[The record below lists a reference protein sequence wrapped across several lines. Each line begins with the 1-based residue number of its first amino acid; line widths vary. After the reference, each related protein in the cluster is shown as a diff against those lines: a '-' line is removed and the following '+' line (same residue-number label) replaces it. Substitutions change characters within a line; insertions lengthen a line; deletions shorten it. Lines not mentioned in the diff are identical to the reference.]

1 MTYNRPIITYTAN
14 TRRDRMLQQAP
25 TDAKALFERLGH
37 SQTIPYT
44 HDAYTAMKKAQQ
56 DELKD
61 VGAYIVGEL
70 KNGSRRSGCVLNRGA
85 AVLDADNLPAGATDD
100 FIRRVVALEACC
112 CIHSTAKHSSATP
125 RLRVVIPFAEDIPAE
140 EYSPV
145 VRGLCRMIQSDMT
158 WFDPTTAEPGRI
170 MYYPAHCQDVEPVYI
185 VHDGSGFLAPRA
197 MLQQLGDWTDPAT
210 WPKFPRETTPALL
223 AAKQQDPET
232 KEGIVGAFCRCYD
245 VPAAM
250 EKFLPGVYEPA
261 GEGRYTFTGG
271 STYAGAILYDN
282 GKFLYS
288 HHATDPCGGS
298 LVNSWDLVR
307 LHKFGALDD
316 NAKDGARGNRL
327 PSYAAMTELAQSDT
341 AVSEFR
347 ARAVFDAAFKETPA
361 DEEAALALA
370 RCAGDVLSQN
380 VLQVALK
387 ALGVTVRRNLIT
399 HKVDISGMPDKYSQ
413 EYANSTLP
421 VILMDL
427 LNGAR
432 VKGVTK
438 AKIQDYLG
446 GVADEHRYNPVLDML
461 HSTPWDG
468 RHRLP
473 ELLRMIRIAEDSF
486 HALLLRKWLIQSVAM
501 IHNTPQHI
509 EPAEGVLTIQ
519 GAQGIGK
526 TMLLRRLSIK
536 PEWFSEGVT
545 LDLKNKDDVIRAVG
559 VWITEL
565 GELDSTLKKEQANLK
580 AFITQKVDKIRAPYA
595 AEAAE
600 HPRRTSFSA
609 TVNPEQFLK
618 DDTGDRRFWV
628 IPIDHIDLD
637 QLIDLP
643 IEWFVQLWAEVYL
656 WWQLAPQGFRL
667 SHIERAHLE
676 ELNRGHREF
685 LPGEEEILEA
695 FNWDIPLDQWGEFT
709 PATLRNRVFFTN
721 SRVTVQQ
728 VGRVLAKLA
737 REDERITFSENTRS
751 RVRVYKLPI
760 SAGWNSQRV

>member
-1 MTYNRPIITYTAN
+1 VTHNRPITIYTAN
-14 TRRDRMLQQAP
+14 TRRDRILQQAP
-25 TDAKALFERLGH
+25 ADVQTLFERLGQ
-37 SQTIPYT
+37 SQAIPFT
-44 HDAYTAMKKAQQ
+44 HDAYTALKKAQQ
-56 DELKD
+56 DKLKD
-61 VGAYIVGEL
+61 VGAYIAGEL
-70 KNGSRRSGCVLNRGA
+70 KNGSRRNGCVLSRGA
-85 AVLDADNLPAGATDD
+85 AVLDADNLPAGTTDD
-100 FIRRVVALEACC
+100 FIRRVTALEVCC
-112 CIHSTAKHSSATP
+112 CIHSTAKHSAATP
-125 RLRVVIPFAEDIPAE
+125 RLRVVIPFAADIPAE

-145 VRGLCRMIQSDMT
+145 VRSLCRLIQPEMT

-185 VHDGSGFLAPRA
+185 VHDGRGFLASDSV
-197 MLQQLGDWTDPAT
+197 LQQLGDWKDSAT
-210 WPKFPRETTPALL
+210 WPRFPRETAPAQL
-223 AAKQQDPET
+223 AAKQQDPEA
-232 KEGIVGAFCRCYD
+232 KEGLVGTFCRCYD

-271 STYAGAILYDN
+271 STYAGAVLYDN

-288 HHATDPCGGS
+288 HHATDPCSGS

-316 NAKDGARGNRL
+316 DAKDGARGNRL
-327 PSYAAMTELAQSDT
+327 PSYAAMMDLAQSDT
-341 AVSEFR
+341 AVSELQ

-380 VLQVALK
+380 VLQVALN
-387 ALGVTVRRNLIT
+387 ALGITVRRNMIT
-399 HKVDISGMPDKYSQ
+399 HKVDISGMPAKYSQ
-413 EYANSTLP
+413 EYAHNTLP

-427 LNGAR
+427 LNSAR
-432 VKGVTK
+432 MKGVTK
-438 AKIQDYLG
+438 AKILDYLG
-446 GVADEHRYNPVLDML
+446 GVADESRYNPVLDML

-468 RHRLP
+468 RRRFSD
-473 ELLRMIRIAEDSF
+473 LLQMIHIAEDSF

-536 PEWFSEGVT
+536 SEWFSEGVT

-628 IPIDHIDLD
+628 IPLDSVNLD
-637 QLIDLP
+637 QLIDLQT
-643 IEWFVQLWAEVYL
+643 EWFVQLWAEVYL
-656 WWQLAPQGFRL
+656 WWQLDPQGFRL
-667 SHIERAHLE
+667 SPTERAHLE

-695 FNWDIPLDQWGEFT
+695 FNWDLPLDQWGTFT
-709 PATLRNRVFFTN
+709 STTLKNRVFFTN
-721 SRVTVQQ
+721 SRVTAQQ
-728 VGRVLAKLA
+728 VGRVLAKLT
-737 REDERITFSENTRS
+737 REDERITVIENTRS
-751 RVRVYKLPI
+751 RVKSYRLPI
-760 SAGWNSQRV
+760 STNWNPQSV